1 MTGIL
6 FLRHWLLSNSMG
18 FCWYVELRWQCWAN
32 IDEEVIEFVGYI
44 ISIRYFTPIV
54 FKLSLVDRH
63 FIAVYDRFHDIPRL
77 FHVTFVSSKQVL
89 IILLF
94 SHFHQILQFTLVH
107 FIIIFIRCS
116 FNLFIL
122 LIQFVFYT
130 WWNFSG
136 PQTTM
141 VFYYCISFWP

>member
-1 MTGIL
+1 MWNCVGK
-6 FLRHWLLSNSMG
+6 
-18 FCWYVELRWQCWAN
+18 CWAN

-54 FKLSLVDRH
+54 FKLGLVDRH

-107 FIIIFIRCS
+107 FIIIFIKCS

-122 LIQFVFYT
+122 LIQFVFIPDGIFQGLRQP
-130 WWNFSG
+130 WISII
-136 PQTTM
+136 
-141 VFYYCISFWP
+141 VFLFTLVLGKHLLYKAMK